1 MGNCIISYP
10 NRGDGAT
17 LSGGSW
23 STDLPQANL
32 KNRRIARVARTTD
45 ASDGSFVITGD
56 FGQLRPMRLVA
67 LVNHN
72 FSTAATY
79 RFRVFSDAGF
89 TTLQYDSGV
98 LNVFDVLYTE
108 VSEDWDSGNFWDLT
122 LSAEEREGL
131 TATMI
136 HVLDQQWTDQYF
148 KLEIFDSSNTDGYL
162 QAGRLFIGPG
172 WIPVT
177 NMDSGASVGFDA
189 RDQIDEAISG
199 AEYFEARKAP
209 RVAKFNLPYMEDSEG
224 WQIAFEIQRRQG
236 TTEDVFYM
244 WDIEDSINILRRS
257 FLGRLKSL
265 SAIQQ
270 PYTTKTATSFEI
282 KEQI

>member
-17 LSGGSW
+17 LGGGSW
-23 STDLPQANL
+23 SSDLPQANL

-79 RFRVFSDAGF
+79 RFRVFSDAGL
-89 TTLQYDSGV
+89 TNVDYDSGV
-98 LNVFDVLYTE
+98 LPVFGVVYNELTA
-108 VSEDWDSGNFWDLT
+108 DWDNGNFWDLI
-122 LSAEEREGL
+122 LSAEDRDGL
-131 TATMI
+131 TATLI
-136 HVLDQQWTDQYF
+136 HVLDYQWTNQYF
-148 KLEIFDSSNTDGYL
+148 KLEIFDSTNLDGYL
-162 QAGRLFIGPG
+162 QAGRLFVGSG
-172 WIPVT
+172 WIPIV
-177 NMDSGASVGFDA
+177 NMDSGASIGFDA

-199 AEYFEARKAP
+199 AEYFEKRRAP
-209 RVAKFNLPYMEDSEG
+209 RIAKFNLPYMEDAEG
-224 WQIAFEIQRRQG
+224 WQVAFEIQRKQA
-236 TTEDVFYM
+236 TTDDVFYM
-244 WDIEDSINILRRS
+244 WDVDDSVNVLRRS

-265 SAIQQ
+265 SPIDQ
-270 PYTTKTATSFEI
+270 PYVNKTSTSFEI